1 MPYAWTRRKWFS
13 LLLSVF
19 NTSIDFSPMSV
30 IINKYLKTL
39 MVSRRHVEEWLRT
52 VSEEARHGDTTG
64 GVEDLHEGG
73 LTAAGA
79 AERSSMWL
87 LVIVL
92 LNIVPGLNKVTV
104 LNTFA
109 TAEECQIER
118 NRIGFEM
125 AAAYPNERDFVIA
138 CQLNPKHSS

>member
-1 MPYAWTRRKWFS
+1 MGKR
-13 LLLSVF
+13 L
-19 NTSIDFSPMSV
+19 
-30 IINKYLKTL
+30 
-39 MVSRRHVEEWLRT
+39 
-52 VSEEARHGDTTG
+52 G
-64 GVEDLHEGG
+64 GVEDLHERGPS
-73 LTAAGA
+73 AAGA
-79 AERSSMWL
+79 AERSPMWL
-87 LVIVL
+87 LVMVL

-109 TAEECQIER
+109 TAEECQVER